1 MAPTPVSPHL
11 AAKILT
17 LQTELDAIWPGWRKK
32 QRFDH
37 LGEGGDQAGYDL
49 KARIKWCLKRLS
61 LLEEGKDWDVMIARD
76 LRNRSQCYA
85 HPVIPATGDAGAEP
99 DRDPASPWLPPAKDG
114 EPETFADME
123 RLVATARPAVGSP
136 E

>member
-1 MAPTPVSPHL
+1 MAPTPVFPHL
-11 AAKILT
+11 AAKILN

-99 DRDPASPWLPPAKDG
+99 DRNPASPMDIRRVLDAIGATDHGIEPIGSIDLPAA
-114 EPETFADME
+114 E
-123 RLVATARPAVGSP
+123 
-136 E
+136 